1 MIFVGAILITSVV
14 SMSAITYD
22 RLTAIVLPQETR
34 LSKNGAKIVMTIT
47 WILGVILSIPISL
60 YRTYKVKHLNIF
72 GKQITEKK
80 KTGYH
85 LCFIVYIGY

>member
-1 MIFVGAILITSVV
+1 MIVLGAILITSVV

-34 LSKNGAKIVMTIT
+34 LSKKGAKIVMTIT

-60 YRTYKVKHLNIF
+60 YRTYKVIYLNIF
-72 GKQITEKK
+72 GKQITD
-80 KTGYH
+80 H
-85 LCFIVYIGY
+85 L